1 MRKERSVSIIALLA
15 IGIILA
21 VLVYLYN
28 SPLFER
34 TPPSITHE
42 ETIYWNLKE
51 PIPLHVKDESGIKFL
66 RVTLNDGANSVVL
79 HTQMYAS
86 PQKEIA
92 LELNF
97 PRTGFFSKQEQMV
110 LEVEAVDASKWNF
123 FSGNTAKQNALLR
136 IDTVRPELYVL
147 TNSYKITKGG
157 AAAVVFRAH
166 DLNMQDLYIQTNDG
180 HRFYPTPFY
189 KEGYYISLVAWPRR
203 EESFQADIIA
213 QDKAGNVSRERIR
226 FFLENRRYRTSTIA
240 LTERFLGGKVTELAQ
255 EYSREAQ
262 LMSPIERFMFVNK
275 TLRQENDAQIAAVAT
290 QAPQALLGEGR
301 LIPFY
306 PLRNG
311 AAVASFGDHRK
322 YTYEG
327 QVVSESYHLG
337 LDLAST
343 AHADIVSSN
352 DGRVV
357 FARDTGIYGRTIILD
372 HGLGLYTLY
381 SHCSTLV
388 VQEGDRV
395 KAGDVIGKTGV
406 TGFAFGDHLHFGVL
420 VQGVEVRPEEW
431 MDRGW
436 MEDNVYAI
444 MRNAQALIERQ

>member
-1 MRKERSVSIIALLA
+1 M
-15 IGIILA
+15 
-21 VLVYLYN
+21 
-28 SPLFER
+28 
-34 TPPSITHE
+34 
-42 ETIYWNLKE
+42 
-51 PIPLHVKDESGIKFL
+51 
-66 RVTLNDGANSVVL
+66 
-79 HTQMYAS
+79 
-86 PQKEIA
+86 
-92 LELNF
+92 
-97 PRTGFFSKQEQMV
+97 
-110 LEVEAVDASKWNF
+110 
-123 FSGNTAKQNALLR
+123 
-136 IDTVRPELYVL
+136 
-147 TNSYKITKGG
+147 
-157 AAAVVFRAH
+157 
-166 DLNMQDLYIQTNDG
+166 
-180 HRFYPTPFY
+180 
-189 KEGYYISLVAWPRR
+189 AWPRR

-226 FFLENRRYRTSTIA
+226 FFLENRRYRISTIA

-255 EYSREAQ
+255 EYSREVQ

-275 TLRQENDAQIAAVAT
+275 TLRQDNDAQIAAVAT
-290 QAPQALLGEGR
+290 QAPQALLGEGK
-301 LIPFY
+301 LTPFY
-306 PLRNG
+306 PLKNG

-343 AHADIVSSN
+343 AQADIVSSN

-357 FARDTGIYGRTIILD
+357 FARDTGIYGKTAILD

-381 SHCSTLV
+381 SHCSTLA

-420 VQGVEVRPEEW
+420 VQGVEVCPEEW